1 MGETRRNLYPRLE
14 GTGFVRVQNWLPGPV
29 PRRTLPVTPTGFG
42 TRGIPYLRPSSLVL
56 VLVFDASEGG
66 LAVGGKLEGGK

>member
-1 MGETRRNLYPRLE
+1 MGETRRNTYPRLE

-42 TRGIPYLRPSSLVL
+42 TREIPYYHLPKMAVMHHITCLY
-56 VLVFDASEGG
+56 DA
-66 LAVGGKLEGGK
+66 LNIL